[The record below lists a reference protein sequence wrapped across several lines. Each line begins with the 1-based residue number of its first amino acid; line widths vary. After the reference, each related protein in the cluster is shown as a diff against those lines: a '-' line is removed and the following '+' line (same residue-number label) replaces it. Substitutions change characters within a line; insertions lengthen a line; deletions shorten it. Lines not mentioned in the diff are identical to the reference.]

1 MSERVTRVAIVG
13 DPVEHSLSPVMQN
26 VAFASAGLR
35 WEMVR
40 LQVPAGGGADVIGR
54 VRAGEFAGLA
64 ITMPLKEEAA
74 NAVDELDPA
83 SERLRSVNTAVS
95 MPGGRVRGLSTDGHG
110 FVRSLYAQAIDL
122 VDQRVHVIGAGGAA
136 RSIIAALGAIDGCLI
151 TVSNRT
157 FTAAVKAAALAGS
170 AEAVD
175 ASDVADAIRSS
186 DVVVNTTSVG
196 MGSDPRTGE
205 VPLPIELISQQHV
218 VADIV
223 YHPLTTAL
231 LAAAAGRGAH
241 TVDGLGMLV
250 HQAVLQCEAWTG
262 FSPDPVAMRLA
273 AEAELSRR
281 SG

>member
-1 MSERVTRVAIVG
+1 MSRDTKRVAIVG

-26 VAFASAGLR
+26 TAFASAGLD

-40 LQVPAGGGADVIGR
+40 LQVAAGGGADVIGR

-83 SERLRSVNTAVS
+83 SERLRSVNTAVALQS
-95 MPGGRVRGLSTDGHG
+95 GSVLGMSTDGDG
-110 FVRSLYAQAIDL
+110 FVRSLYACDVELIN
-122 VDQRVHVIGAGGAA
+122 RKVHVVGAGGAA
-136 RSIIAALGAIDGCLI
+136 RSIIAALGAIDGCAI

-157 FTAAVKAAALAGS
+157 FSAAVATAGLVDG
-170 AEAVD
+170 AQAVGEE
-175 ASDVADAIRSS
+175 DVADAVRSA

-196 MGSDPRTGE
+196 MGLDQNIGA
-205 VPLPIELISQQHV
+205 VPLPVELISQRHV

-231 LAAAAGRGAH
+231 LASAGARGAT

-262 FSPDPVAMRLA
+262 FSPDPLKMRVA

>member
-1 MSERVTRVAIVG
+1 MSAHTTEVAIVG

-26 VAFASAGLR
+26 VAFASAGLD
-35 WEMVR
+35 WKMVR
-40 LQVPAGGGADVIGR
+40 LQVPSGGGADVIER
-54 VRAGEFAGLA
+54 VRLGEFAGLA

-74 NAVDELDPA
+74 NAVDQLDPA
-83 SERLRSVNTAVS
+83 SARLQSVNTAVAIS
-95 MPGGRVRGLSTDGHG
+95 GGSVRGLSTDGNG
-110 FVRSLYAQAIDL
+110 FVRSLYAQDIEL
-122 VDQRVHVIGAGGAA
+122 VDRRVHVIGAGGAA
-136 RSIIAALGAIDGCLI
+136 RSIIAALGVIEGCAI

-157 FTAAVKAAALAGS
+157 FSSAVTAASLADR
-170 AEAVD
+170 AEAVAEGDLGD
-175 ASDVADAIRSS
+175 AVRSS

-196 MGSDPRTGE
+196 MGLDQQVGA
-205 VPLPIELISQQHV
+205 VPLPIELISQRHV

-231 LAAAAGRGAH
+231 LAGAAGCGAH

-262 FSPDPVAMRLA
+262 FTPDPVAMRSA
-273 AEAELSRR
+273 AEAELGRR

>member
-1 MSERVTRVAIVG
+1 MSERNVQVAIVG
-13 DPVEHSLSPVMQN
+13 DPVEHSLSPVMQH
-26 VAFASAGLR
+26 VAFSSGGLD

-40 LQVPAGGGADVIGR
+40 LRVPAGGGADVIDR

-74 NAVDELDPA
+74 NAVDELDAA
-83 SERLRSVNTAVS
+83 SGRLRSVNTAVA
-95 MPGGRVRGLSTDGHG
+95 MPGGTVRGLSTDGNG
-110 FVRSLYAQAIDL
+110 FVRSLSAQDVEL
-122 VDQRVHVIGAGGAA
+122 VNRRVHVIGAGGAA
-136 RSIIAALGAIDGCLI
+136 RSIISALGSIDGCVI

-157 FTAAVKAAALAGS
+157 HSAAVTAASLVDG

-175 ASDVADAIRSS
+175 ADEIADAVRSC

-196 MGSDPRTGE
+196 MGLDPRSGA
-205 VPLPIELISQQHV
+205 VPLPIELISQRHV

-231 LAAAAGRGAH
+231 LAGSAAQGAQI
-241 TVDGLGMLV
+241 VDGLGMLV

-262 FSPDPVAMRLA
+262 FSPDPVAMRSA
-273 AEAELSRR
+273 AEAELGRR

>member
-1 MSERVTRVAIVG
+1 MSAYTTEVAIVG

-26 VAFASAGLR
+26 VAFASAGLD
-35 WEMVR
+35 WKMVR
-40 LQVPAGGGADVIGR
+40 LQVPSGGGADVIER
-54 VRAGEFAGLA
+54 VRLGEFAGLA

-74 NAVDELDPA
+74 NAVDQLDPA
-83 SERLRSVNTAVS
+83 SARLQSVNTAVAIS
-95 MPGGRVRGLSTDGHG
+95 GGSVRGLSTDGNG
-110 FVRSLYAQAIDL
+110 FVRSLYAQDIEL
-122 VDQRVHVIGAGGAA
+122 VDRRVHVIGAGGAA
-136 RSIIAALGAIDGCLI
+136 RSIIAALGVIEGCAI

-157 FTAAVKAAALAGS
+157 FSSAVTAASLADR
-170 AEAVD
+170 AEAVAEGDLGD
-175 ASDVADAIRSS
+175 AVRSS

-196 MGSDPRTGE
+196 MGLDQQVGA
-205 VPLPIELISQQHV
+205 VPLPIELISQRHV

-231 LAAAAGRGAH
+231 LAGAAGCGAY

-262 FSPDPVAMRLA
+262 FTPDPVAMRSA
-273 AEAELSRR
+273 AEAELGRR

>member
-1 MSERVTRVAIVG
+1 MSAYTTEVAIVG

-26 VAFASAGLR
+26 VAFASAGLD
-35 WEMVR
+35 WKMVR
-40 LQVPAGGGADVIGR
+40 LQVPSGGGADVIER
-54 VRAGEFAGLA
+54 VRLGEFAGLA

-74 NAVDELDPA
+74 NAVDQLDPA
-83 SERLRSVNTAVS
+83 SARLQSVNTAVAIS
-95 MPGGRVRGLSTDGHG
+95 GGSVRGLSTDGNG
-110 FVRSLYAQAIDL
+110 FVRSLYAQDIEL
-122 VDQRVHVIGAGGAA
+122 VDRRVHVIGAGGAA
-136 RSIIAALGAIDGCLI
+136 RSIIAALGVIEGCAI

-157 FTAAVKAAALAGS
+157 FSSAVTAASLADR
-170 AEAVD
+170 AEAVAEGDLGD
-175 ASDVADAIRSS
+175 AVRSS

-196 MGSDPRTGE
+196 MGLDQQVGA
-205 VPLPIELISQQHV
+205 VPLPIGLISQRHV

-231 LAAAAGRGAH
+231 LAGAAGCGAY

-262 FSPDPVAMRLA
+262 FTPDPVAMRSA
-273 AEAELSRR
+273 AEAELGRR

>member
-1 MSERVTRVAIVG
+1 MSADTTEVAIVG

-26 VAFASAGLR
+26 VAFASAGLD
-35 WEMVR
+35 WKMVR
-40 LQVPAGGGADVIGR
+40 LQVPSGGGADVIER
-54 VRAGEFAGLA
+54 VRLGEFAGLA

-74 NAVDELDPA
+74 NAVDQLDPA
-83 SERLRSVNTAVS
+83 SARLQSVNTAVAIS
-95 MPGGRVRGLSTDGHG
+95 GGSVRGLSTDGNG
-110 FVRSLYAQAIDL
+110 FVRSLYAQDIEL
-122 VDQRVHVIGAGGAA
+122 VDRRVHVIGAGGAA
-136 RSIIAALGAIDGCLI
+136 RSIIAALGVIEGCAI

-157 FTAAVKAAALAGS
+157 FSSAVTAASLADR
-170 AEAVD
+170 AEAVAEGDLGD
-175 ASDVADAIRSS
+175 AVRSS

-196 MGSDPRTGE
+196 MGLDQQVGA
-205 VPLPIELISQQHV
+205 VPLPIELISQRHV

-231 LAAAAGRGAH
+231 LAGAAGRGAH

-262 FSPDPVAMRLA
+262 FTPDPVAMRSA
-273 AEAELSRR
+273 AEAELGRR

>member
-1 MSERVTRVAIVG
+1 MSRDTKRVAIVG

-26 VAFASAGLR
+26 TAFASAGLD

-40 LQVPAGGGADVIGR
+40 LQVAAGGGAGVIGR

-83 SERLRSVNTAVS
+83 SERLRSVNTAVALQS
-95 MPGGRVRGLSTDGHG
+95 GSVLGMSTDGDG
-110 FVRSLYAQAIDL
+110 FVRSLYACDVELIN
-122 VDQRVHVIGAGGAA
+122 RKVHVVGAGGAA
-136 RSIIAALGAIDGCLI
+136 RSIIAALGAIDGCSI

-157 FTAAVKAAALAGS
+157 FSAAVATAGLVDG
-170 AEAVD
+170 AQAVGEE
-175 ASDVADAIRSS
+175 DVADAVRSA

-196 MGSDPRTGE
+196 MGLDQNIGA
-205 VPLPIELISQQHV
+205 VPLPVELISQRHV

-231 LAAAAGRGAH
+231 LASAGARGAT

-262 FSPDPVAMRLA
+262 FSPDPLKMRVA

>member
-1 MSERVTRVAIVG
+1 MSAHTTEVAIVG

-26 VAFASAGLR
+26 VAFASAGLD
-35 WEMVR
+35 WKMVR
-40 LQVPAGGGADVIGR
+40 LQVPSGGGADVIER
-54 VRAGEFAGLA
+54 VRLGEFAGLA

-74 NAVDELDPA
+74 NAVDQLDPA
-83 SERLRSVNTAVS
+83 SARLQSVNTAVAIS
-95 MPGGRVRGLSTDGHG
+95 GGSVRGLSTDGNG
-110 FVRSLYAQAIDL
+110 FVRSLYAQDIEL
-122 VDQRVHVIGAGGAA
+122 VDRRVHVIGAGGAA
-136 RSIIAALGAIDGCLI
+136 RSIIAALGVIEGCAI

-157 FTAAVKAAALAGS
+157 FSSAVTAASLADR
-170 AEAVD
+170 AEAVAEGDLGD
-175 ASDVADAIRSS
+175 AVRSS

-196 MGSDPRTGE
+196 MGLDQQVGA
-205 VPLPIELISQQHV
+205 VPLPIELISQRHV

-231 LAAAAGRGAH
+231 LAGAAGRGAH

-262 FSPDPVAMRLA
+262 FTPDPVAMRSA
-273 AEAELSRR
+273 AEAELGRR